1 MDYYYK
7 VHLIKNIVMTLLK
20 RKNLKIILVDIL
32 LYIWGYFI
40 YRLDKYIDK
49 LSTKLFKNITSK
61 ISVKISKF

>member
-1 MDYYYK
+1 
-7 VHLIKNIVMTLLK
+7 MTLLK